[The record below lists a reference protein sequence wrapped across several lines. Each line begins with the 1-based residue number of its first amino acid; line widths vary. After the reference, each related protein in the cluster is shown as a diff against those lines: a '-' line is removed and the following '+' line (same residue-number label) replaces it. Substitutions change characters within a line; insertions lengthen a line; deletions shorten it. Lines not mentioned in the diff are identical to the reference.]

1 MSYIYMSIIV
11 TLVLILIIPNI
22 RIVNQ
27 NTVLVIEFLGKYRR
41 VMHAGLNF
49 KIPILESVREKVSL
63 RQQNF
68 AIEGKYPSKDKVI
81 VDVNT
86 NLIYRVNDTPEGIK
100 KYTYALENR
109 NASVGAIIENSLR
122 TYIAK
127 ETHEGILEKKE
138 ELALHIRNDLEKQ
151 YDEWGMIISS
161 FQITN
166 VNFPQTITNAMSEV
180 VASEQL
186 RKAAE
191 NKGEAVKI
199 QAIKEAEGERER
211 KRLQGEGIALEREA
225 IAFGLQKSVEI
236 VQKATGGTSQEI
248 LSILTLTQYLDTL
261 KGIGQST
268 NTKVLFIDSSIQ
280 KNTEILQQLMA
291 TFDPKKDG
299 IV

>member
-1 MSYIYMSIIV
+1 MIIIFIIII
-11 TLVLILIIPNI
+11 LILTLMLVIPNI
-22 RIVNQ
+22 RIVQQ

-41 VMHAGLNF
+41 IMSAGLNL
-49 KIPILESVREKVSL
+49 KIPLVESVHEKVSL

-68 AIEGKYPSKDKVI
+68 AIEGQYPSKDKVI
-81 VDVNT
+81 VTIQT
-86 NLIYRVNDTPEGIK
+86 NLIYRVNADEEGLK
-100 KYTYALENR
+100 CYAYVLENR
-109 NASVGAIIENSLR
+109 EESVGAIIENSLR

-138 ELALHIRNDLEKQ
+138 ELAQHIRVDLEKQ
-151 YDEWGMIISS
+151 FEEWGMFINS

-166 VNFPQTITNAMSEV
+166 ISFPKAITDAMSEV

-211 KRLQGEGIALEREA
+211 KRLQGEGIALERAA
-225 IAFGLQKSVEI
+225 IAEGLQRSIEI

-261 KGIGQST
+261 KSIGMSQNS
-268 NTKVLFIDSSIQ
+268 KVLFVDSSIQ
-280 KNTEILQQLMA
+280 KNTELMQQLMA
-291 TFDPKKDG
+291 SFDYKK
-299 IV
+299 